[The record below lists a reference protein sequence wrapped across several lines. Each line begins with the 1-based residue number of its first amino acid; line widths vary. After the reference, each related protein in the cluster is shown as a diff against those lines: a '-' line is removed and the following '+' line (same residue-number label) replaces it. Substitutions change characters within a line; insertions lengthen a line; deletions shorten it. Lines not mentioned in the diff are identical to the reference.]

1 MDYQILKMA
10 VADGVAVVTVS
21 RPQAMN
27 ALNTRFFE
35 EMDALVAEIAG
46 RDDVKAVVIT
56 GDGKGKTT
64 SCLGMSVRAVGY
76 GMKVLMVQF
85 IKGSLHYGE
94 LDGAKRLAPEFEL
107 LPMGKGFVG
116 IRGDSLPMEEHV
128 AAAREALALAR
139 DRMLS
144 GKYDVI
150 ILDEVNVAVRLGLID
165 VKEVLALIAEKP
177 ENVHLILSG
186 RNAHEEGVRVAHL
199 VSEVRSVKHPY
210 DQGIEAE
217 KGIDY

>member
-1 MDYQILKMA
+1 VWKERGKEIMA
-10 VADGVAVVTVS
+10 EPKVLERLPEKPRRG
-21 RPQAMN
+21 
-27 ALNTRFFE
+27 
-35 EMDALVAEIAG
+35 LVL
-46 RDDVKAVVIT
+46 VIT

-64 SCLGMSVRAVGY
+64 SCLGMAVRAVGY

-94 LDGAKRLAPEFEL
+94 IDGAKRLAPEFEL

-116 IRGDSLPMEEHV
+116 IRGDSLPMEEHR
-128 AAAREALALAR
+128 AAARGALSLAR
-139 DRMLS
+139 ERMLS

-165 VKEVLALIAEKP
+165 VGDVLSLIGGKP
-177 ENVHLILSG
+177 PIVHLILSG
-186 RNAHEEGVRVAHL
+186 RGAHDDVIRVANL
-199 VSEVRSVKHPY
+199 VSEVRSVKHPF
-210 DQGIEAE
+210 DEGIEAE